1 MNSVAAAL
9 FVVSA
14 FALLGSP
21 GPGIAA
27 LLGLGRLLGFV
38 GTLRFF
44 AGLQIGLAIAA
55 AMSAS
60 GLLSIL
66 SAVPGLA
73 QLLTGAACVY
83 LGWLAWSIAT
93 SPVGNTA
100 NANAMS
106 SSFTSG
112 LLLGISNPKAYL
124 AFVTLFASQTI
135 VPDSASSDATLKWVL
150 TVAVIMAVDLI
161 WLYIGVRLG
170 RLALSA
176 EGERKTNVGL
186 GFAIIAVALN
196 SLRGLA
202 A

>member
-1 MNSVAAAL
+1 MNSAAAAL

-66 SAVPGLA
+66 SALPGLA

-83 LGWLAWSIAT
+83 PMARLVAT
-93 SPVGNTA
+93 SPVGNAA
-100 NANAMS
+100 NANACRPRS
-106 SSFTSG
+106 RWTAAVSTQGLPCIRHAVRLSNDRTDSG
-112 LLLGISNPKAYL
+112 
-124 AFVTLFASQTI
+124 
-135 VPDSASSDATLKWVL
+135 SADATLKWV
-150 TVAVIMAVDLI
+150 TVAVIIAVDLI
-161 WLYIGVRLG
+161 CHIGVRLG

-186 GFAIIAVALN
+186 GFAIVAVALN